1 MESSSKKP
9 MAEMTAMASMAH
21 GCAQAYHKDDGDHGK
36 QDRPSAFE
44 NQGYCFSPTDPAG
57 LSLTII

>member
-1 MESSSKKP
+1 